1 MVLTP
6 TTTIGTNEELE
17 KAEVD
22 LFRSLDENK
31 DGVLET
37 FEIVQEEESMQLIKD
52 KDCESVTE
60 APIVKSSY
68 SHAWP
73 GQYEALSTESRFD
86 ANEDSVI
93 SERELLEGW
102 KNVVDVLHK
111 DDVAQWIKYSAQLP
125 QYANVFL
132 EHDIVGYDLP
142 GLVVSKRA
150 MRELIPNEIHRSRL
164 VYLLQYKLMGL
175 GRHPKVPPRVTCQSD
190 RLFTNS
196 VSWEWTRYD
205 DEFNSNNNNARSII
219 RWSSD
224 GSNENDNSEDE
235 FAEGWPHTHMFVLEE
250 MCTFMPQIFGD
261 TFSSNWNVVQESP
274 ERSYTKTSLLLP
286 LSRVRYRLRAW
297 NAVGPSREIVVIDS
311 CDSILFF

>member
-102 KNVVDVLHK
+102 KNVVDVQRTMWHSDRQCTTSSICKRFWNMILL
-111 DDVAQWIKYSAQLP
+111 DMIYQI
-125 QYANVFL
+125 
-132 EHDIVGYDLP
+132 
-142 GLVVSKRA
+142 VVSKRA

-175 GRHPKVPPRVTCQSD
+175 EDIPKYHLVLRVNRC
-190 RLFTNS
+190 LFTNS

-205 DEFNSNNNNARSII
+205 DEFLTA
-219 RWSSD
+219 
-224 GSNENDNSEDE
+224 
-235 FAEGWPHTHMFVLEE
+235 TTTMLV
-250 MCTFMPQIFGD
+250 
-261 TFSSNWNVVQESP
+261 
-274 ERSYTKTSLLLP
+274 RSYDGLP
-286 LSRVRYRLRAW
+286 TVRTRTTPAR
-297 NAVGPSREIVVIDS
+297 
-311 CDSILFF
+311 